1 MKKIIS
7 LLLALT
13 IGSTAAVSLTGCKLL
28 DRLNEGETLRVILL
42 GEKPEG
48 FDEVQA
54 EMNKILEPELG
65 MKVTYEFFDA
75 ASIGEKMKL
84 KMAEKDTF
92 DVVWTGYANPYQ
104 AAVQMKG
111 LYDISP
117 LLDNIKMKDGSTVK
131 MSDVID
137 QAFID
142 SAKVKGS
149 VYGIPCIQVNCNP
162 RCYSVFT
169 SVAEECGLDVEG
181 MEEAALNVTDYDSYA
196 VYLNKITEE
205 KAKVKAKR
213 PDLIQSAQEPRACTI
228 YETLEAGIALRK
240 DGSRELVI
248 MDETPEMQL
257 SFKTLHE
264 WYKKGYTSKDA
275 ATKLNQVQSVED
287 KKQQPWFES
296 SYKPGQEITDERTY
310 GEPLLYSLMHAP
322 YMGRTNP
329 LATMLSVGANTKH
342 PEAAV
347 KYLYMINSNK
357 ELYNLL
363 CFGIEGKHYTK
374 NEDGTVKLVDGSAF
388 EDMANKAW
396 AMGNQFNAY
405 VMEGQPAD
413 VWEQT
418 EKMNEDSIK
427 SPALGF
433 VPDLSQLTTEVAA
446 ITNVQAEYKA
456 RRECGTNDPAEWYD
470 EYIAKLKTAGIE
482 KVRDELQK
490 QYDEF
495 LASK

>member
-7 LLLALT
+7 FLLALT
-13 IGSTAAVSLTGCKLL
+13 ISSTAAVGLTGCKLFE
-28 DRLNEGETLRVILL
+28 RLNEGETLRVILL
-42 GEKPEG
+42 GAKPEG

-54 EMNKILEPELG
+54 EMNKIFEPELG
-65 MKVTYEFFDA
+65 MKVTFEFFDP

-92 DVVWTGYANPYQ
+92 DVAWTGYANPYQ
-104 AAVQMKG
+104 DAVQMKG
-111 LYDISP
+111 LYDITD
-117 LLDNIKMKDGSTVK
+117 LLDNIKMKDGKTVK

-137 QAFID
+137 QSFID
-142 SAKVKGS
+142 SAKVKNR
-149 VYGIPCIQVNCNP
+149 VYGIPCIQVNANP
-162 RCYSVFT
+162 RCYAFFSSV
-169 SVAEECGLDVEG
+169 VEECGIDVEG

-196 VYLNKITEE
+196 KYLNKITEE
-205 KAKVKAKR
+205 KAKVRAKR
-213 PDLIQSAQEPRACTI
+213 PDLELSHEDPRASTL
-228 YETLEAGIALRK
+228 YELISAGVALKK

-248 MDETPEMQL
+248 LDETPEMQL
-257 SFKTLHE
+257 SFKTLWE
-264 WYKKGYTSKDA
+264 WYKKGYTVKDA
-275 ATKLNQVQSVED
+275 ATKATQVKTTD
-287 KKQQPWFES
+287 DRKKQAWFETT
-296 SYKPGQEITDERTY
+296 YKPGQEITDKKTY
-310 GEPLLYSLMHAP
+310 GEPMKYAFMHEP

-342 PEAAV
+342 PEEAV
-347 KYLYMINSNK
+347 KFLYMINSNK

-363 CFGIEGKHYTK
+363 CFGFEGKHYTK
-374 NEDGTVKLVDGSAF
+374 NEDGTIKLVEGSGYGG
-388 EDMANKAW
+388 MATKAW

-405 VMEGQPAD
+405 VMEGQPLD

-418 EKMNEDSIK
+418 EKMNEEAIK

-433 VPDLSQLTTEVAA
+433 VPDLKNLTTEVAA
-446 ITNVQAEYKA
+446 IANIQAEYKA
-456 RRECGTNDPAEWYD
+456 KRECGTNDPAEWYD
-470 EYIAKLKTAGIE
+470 EYIGKLKTAGIE

>member
-7 LLLALT
+7 LLFALT

-92 DVVWTGYANPYQ
+92 DVAWTGYANPYQ
-104 AAVQMKG
+104 TAVQMKG
-111 LYDISP
+111 LYDITP

-137 QAFID
+137 QSFID
-142 SAKVKGS
+142 SAKVKTK
-149 VYGIPCIQVNCNP
+149 VYGIPCIQINANP
-162 RCYSVFT
+162 RCYSFFT
-169 SVAEECGLDVEG
+169 SVVDECGLDVKG
-181 MEEAALNVTDYDSYA
+181 MEELALNVTDYDSYA
-196 VYLNKITEE
+196 KYLNKITEE

-213 PDLIQSAQEPRACTI
+213 PDLIQNCQDPRACTL
-228 YETLEAGIALRK
+228 YEVIDAGVALKK

-248 MDETPEMQL
+248 IDETPEMQL
-257 SFKTLHE
+257 SFKTIYE
-264 WYKKGYTSKDA
+264 WYQKGYTAKDI
-275 ATKLNQVQSVED
+275 ATRGTQVQSVED

-296 SYKPGQEITDERTY
+296 TYKPGQDITDERMY
-310 GEPLLYSLMHAP
+310 GEPLQYAFMHEP

-342 PEAAV
+342 PEEAV
-347 KYLYMINSNK
+347 KYIYMINSNK

-374 NEDGTVKLVDGSAF
+374 NEDGTVKLVEGSAF
-388 EDMANKAW
+388 EDMSDKAW

-405 VMEGQPAD
+405 VMEGQPID

-433 VPDLSQLTTEVAA
+433 VPDLSALTTEVAA
-446 ITNVQAEYKA
+446 IANVQAEYKA
-456 RRECGTNDPAEWYD
+456 RREFGTNDPAEWYD
-470 EYIAKLKTAGIE
+470 DYIAELKAAGIE

>member
-7 LLLALT
+7 MLLAL
-13 IGSTAAVSLTGCKLL
+13 SVAATAAVGLTGCKLL
-28 DRLNEGETLRVILL
+28 DRLSEGEALRVILL

-65 MKVTYEFFDA
+65 MKVSFEFFDG

-111 LYDISP
+111 LYDITD

-131 MSDVID
+131 MSDAID
-137 QAFID
+137 QSYID
-142 SAKVKGS
+142 SAKVKNR
-149 VYGIPCIQVNCNP
+149 VYGLPCIQVNANP
-162 RCYSVFT
+162 RCYSIFS
-169 SVAEECGLDVEG
+169 SVAEECGIDVEG
-181 MEEAALNVTDYDSYA
+181 MQEAALNVTDYDSYA
-196 VYLNKITEE
+196 AYLDKITAE
-205 KAKVKAKR
+205 KAKVRAKR
-213 PDLIQSAQEPRACTI
+213 PDLRSSIEISRACTI
-228 YETLEAGIALRK
+228 YETLESGIALKK

-248 MDETPEMQL
+248 LDETPEMQL
-257 SFKTLHE
+257 TFQTLWE
-264 WYKKGYTSKDA
+264 WFRDGYTAKDI
-275 ATKLNQVQSVED
+275 ATRITQVATVED
-287 KKQQPWFES
+287 IKQQAWFES
-296 SYKPGQEITDERTY
+296 TYKPGQEITDERTY
-310 GEPLLYSLMHAP
+310 GEPMKYAFMHEP

-342 PEAAV
+342 PEEAV
-347 KYLYMINSNK
+347 KFLYIINSNK

-363 CFGIEGKHYTK
+363 CFGLEGKHYTK
-374 NEDGTVKLVDGSAF
+374 NEDGTVKRIEGSGY
-388 EDMANKAW
+388 EKMSNMAW

-405 VMEGQPAD
+405 VMEGQPLD
-413 VWEQT
+413 VWELT
-418 EKMNEDSIK
+418 EKMNDESQK

-433 VPDLSQLTTEVAA
+433 VPDLSNLTTEVAA
-446 ITNVQAEYKA
+446 IANVQAEYKA
-456 RRECGTNDPAEWYD
+456 KRECGTNDPAEWYD